1 MTVVQFLKDGQ
12 SSELDPLRRLGAVV
26 YSGQP
31 GMKFVFQMNEAE
43 KAAARQEQNDLLRQA
58 LDTPCDLLVLDE
70 ACAALSLGMV
80 EEALL
85 RRAVLDRPAGRE
97 ICLTGRDPA
106 PWLREAAD
114 YLTEMRCLRHPY
126 DAGVPARRGWSSEPE
141 PLYTSIKT
149 QQNAR
154 AGKNPARAFL
164 GLSGGGGQ
172 GWVFSR

>member
-1 MTVVQFLKDGQ
+1 MKGLVHLYCGDGKGKTTAAIGLALRALGAGLRVTVVQFLKDGQ
-12 SSELDPLRRLGAVV
+12 SSELDPLRRLGAAV

-43 KAAARQEQNDLLRQA
+43 KAAARQAQNDLLCRA

-126 DAGVPARRGWSSEPE
+126 DAGVPARRGVE
-141 PLYTSIKT
+141 
-149 QQNAR
+149 
-154 AGKNPARAFL
+154 F
-164 GLSGGGGQ
+164 
-172 GWVFSR
+172 